1 MLVSTLNES
10 EIEASEVEKEARVS
24 NGAGGRVLI
33 GGEMYV
39 HSYIIRVPGRTTHVL
54 NFKV

>member
-54 NFKV
+54 NFQV